1 MCVKYFFPPAFG
13 RTMAIAEVLSSSY
26 IVALVPKEDSE
37 PVWKRS
43 RFYLW
48 DNSHSEMLDT
58 VELPSP
64 ILSLTTRSEYILA
77 ATATAVYLYST
88 DLGQVLHT
96 YTVHPTT
103 AAAAPPFVAMTS
115 EPTPFLAAFPGSE
128 KSRLSLCTLKD
139 DDSDEGIGIGE
150 LAARA
155 ITEERPSFAAFS
167 RDGSLLAVAALGG
180 TRIAVYDTA
189 SGRLVASFR
198 RGRSPTTITAAAF
211 SEDKTML
218 AVASIHG
225 TVHIFGLPGDEAK
238 GKKGSAETVS
248 SAMLPCPQTMVT
260 LAFVEEE
267 ISRLVVIGSDGSWTV
282 YGLSLGKDKILA
294 KIEHRCDTL
303 DLN

>member
-1 MCVKYFFPPAFG
+1 M
-13 RTMAIAEVLSSSY
+13 TIAEVVSSSY
-26 IVALVPKEDSE
+26 IVALVPREDSE

-43 RFYLW
+43 HFYLW

-58 VELPSP
+58 VDLNSP
-64 ILSLTTRSEYILA
+64 ILALTTRSEYILA
-77 ATATAVYLYST
+77 ATATAIYLYST

-115 EPTPFLAAFPGSE
+115 EPTPFVAAFPGSE
-128 KSRLSLCTLKD
+128 KSRLSLCTIKD
-139 DDSDEGIGIGE
+139 DDGDGGIGIGE

-155 ITEERPSFAAFS
+155 IAEERPSYAAFS

-189 SGRLVASFR
+189 SGKLVASFR

-218 AVASIHG
+218 AVASVHG
-225 TVHIFGLPGDEAK
+225 TVHIFWIPGEEAK
-238 GKKGSAETVS
+238 SKKGGGGGGGTTVS
-248 SAMLPCPQTMVT
+248 SAMLPCPQSMVT
-260 LAFVEEE
+260 LAFMEEE
-267 ISRLVVIGSDGSWTV
+267 ITKLVVVGCDGSWTV
-282 YGLSLGKDKILA
+282 YGLSVGKDKIVA
-294 KIEHRCDTL
+294 KIEHKCDGL